1 MHYRT
6 CQASGCWAPSAS
18 SVAIYCRSHRTA
30 LRRHGAVDQKAITKA
45 QLKPYL
51 KMVADRIAKK
61 PDSQAWATLD
71 SRWPALV
78 DYAKEMVG
86 YFEGGKAGDKYKLM
100 AAREVVKLSGEVKS
114 RDVVK
119 VVAAMVLMGILE
131 PRSFKCQEALWIQ
144 LARRVRSLSDLHV
157 GERWDA
163 SRQRVRRCYRDFN
176 PKAALFFGHWLAS
189 GLGIGGQGIARAE
202 EAERER
208 KAKEGRELREALAKL
223 V

>member
-1 MHYRT
+1 M
-6 CQASGCWAPSAS
+6 GG
-18 SVAIYCRSHRTA
+18 SVR
-30 LRRHGAVDQKAITKA
+30 LRRNAVRLVSDHC
-45 QLKPYL
+45 
-51 KMVADRIAKK
+51 
-61 PDSQAWATLD
+61 
-71 SRWPALV
+71 PAC
-78 DYAKEMVG
+78 VG
-86 YFEGGKAGDKYKLM
+86 L
-100 AAREVVKLSGEVKS
+100 LSGTDRKPCPPS
-114 RDVVK
+114 PK
-119 VVAAMVLMGILE
+119 CA
-131 PRSFKCQEALWIQ
+131 FKCQEALWIQ

-163 SRQRVRRCYRDFN
+163 SRQRVRRCYRDFS

>member
-18 SVAIYCRSHRTA
+18 SVAIYCRAHRTA
-30 LRRHGAVDQKAITKA
+30 LRRHGALDQRAITKA

-51 KMVADRIAKK
+51 KTVADRIAKN
-61 PDSQAWATLD
+61 PDSQAWVTLD

-78 DYAKEMVG
+78 DYAKEVVG
-86 YFEGGKAGDKYKLM
+86 NFEGGTAGDKYELM

-114 RDVVK
+114 RDVVE
-119 VVAAMVLMGILE
+119 VVAAMVLMGIVE
-131 PRSFKCQEALWIQ
+131 PRSFKSEEALWIQ
-144 LARRVRSLSDLHV
+144 LARRVLSLSDLHV
-157 GERWDA
+157 GERRDRN
-163 SRQRVRRCYRDFN
+163 RQRVRRCYREFN
-176 PKAALFFGHWLAS
+176 PKAARFFGHWLAS
-189 GLGIGGQGIARAE
+189 RLGIGGRGIAKAE

-208 KAKEGRELREALAKL
+208 KAKEGREREALSKL